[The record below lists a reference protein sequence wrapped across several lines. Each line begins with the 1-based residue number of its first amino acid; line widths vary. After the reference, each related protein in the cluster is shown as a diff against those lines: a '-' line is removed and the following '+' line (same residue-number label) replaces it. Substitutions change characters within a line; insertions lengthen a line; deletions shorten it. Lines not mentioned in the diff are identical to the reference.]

1 MQDVRWTAL
10 TLVGLGGLWAAVS
23 SSPPA
28 APAVI
33 GNALG
38 PEVAALE
45 ARVSAHPEDAPAL
58 ARLADVYLAHSAPGV
73 AHAALERAPRRV
85 KELPEIADARART
98 LWQLGFSHAALD
110 LQRRMLDACTE
121 TECSP
126 SLLGR
131 AQRRERLLS
140 ELVRQ
145 GVEDPRQDPSL
156 TLLAYRI
163 SMREVTLDLR

>member
-28 APAVI
+28 APALV
-33 GNALG
+33 GTSMG

-45 ARVSAHPEDAPAL
+45 ARVSARPDDAPAL
-58 ARLADVYLAHSAPGV
+58 ALLADVYLSSAAPGV
-73 AHAALERAPRRV
+73 AQAALERAPRRV

-98 LWQLGFSHAALD
+98 LSQLGFTQAALGV
-110 LQRRMLDACTE
+110 QRRMLDACTE
-121 TECSP
+121 AQCSP

-131 AQRRERLLS
+131 AQHRERLLS

-145 GVEDPRQDPSL
+145 GVEDPKQDPNL
-156 TLLAYRI
+156 TSRAYRI